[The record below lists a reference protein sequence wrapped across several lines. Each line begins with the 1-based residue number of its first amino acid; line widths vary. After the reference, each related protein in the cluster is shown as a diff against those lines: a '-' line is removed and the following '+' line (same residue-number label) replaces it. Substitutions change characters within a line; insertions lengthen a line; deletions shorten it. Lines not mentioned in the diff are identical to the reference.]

1 MNPVNKVFLKL
12 VLLPSF
18 IYKRMG
24 VNLAQLN
31 SILLTKLIMDDRRPN
46 TIQQTRTRN
55 KGGQVSM
62 ATLGTMLMS
71 GLIGLVYL
79 FAFSIGANL
88 VTSLTIYFSMFFFM
102 LSATL
107 ISDFTSVLIDVR
119 DTFIILPKPVDD
131 RTLLVSRLL
140 HILIHISKIVLPM
153 SLAGL
158 VYIIMNVSIPA
169 ALSFLLMVLFTTAFA
184 ILFINAVYIGIL
196 KITTPQK
203 FQSVIS
209 YIQIIFAIVIYA
221 SYQVFPRIINRFELG
236 TLDLS
241 LQKGILFYPLYW
253 LACTWKWLY
262 TFHVS
267 GKEIIAT
274 LLGILL
280 PFISIYIVVKYLA
293 PFFNNKLAL
302 LSSGSSTVS
311 ATNKKKTTAAKRFDY
326 PLMLSKLFT
335 TSPTEKMGFLF
346 CWKMTSR
353 SRDFKLKVYPSIG
366 YLAVYVVIMFMNTKS
381 MDLQELRDESIK
393 SRILVISAIYFTSF
407 ILTMAITQAVYSD
420 KYKSAW
426 IYYITPVAKP
436 GTIILGGAKAAI
448 MKFYIPIVIFVT
460 LAGLILIGPK
470 VLPNIILGLFN
481 ELLIATLLVY
491 AGNKLFPFSMHQNT
505 NVKAG
510 ALLRNFFVLLISAI
524 IALGHFFIYTIM
536 PVVLIGVILSII
548 ATWLIMDSIRNISW
562 KAIKSSYRED

>member
-1 MNPVNKVFLKL
+1 VNPVNKVFLKL
-12 VLLPSF
+12 VLVPAPLYQT
-18 IYKRMG
+18 IG
-24 VNLAQLN
+24 VNVEQLK
-31 SILLTKLIMDDRRPN
+31 SILVTKLIMDDRRPN

-55 KGGQVSM
+55 KGKQVSM

-79 FAFSIGANL
+79 FAFSVGSNM

-119 DTFIILPKPVDD
+119 DTFIILPKPVSD

-153 SLAGL
+153 SIAGI
-158 VYIIMNVSIPA
+158 VYIIMNVNIAA
-169 ALSFLLMVLFTTAFA
+169 ALSFILMVLFTTAFA

-209 YIQIIFAIVIYA
+209 YIQIIFAIAIYA
-221 SYQVFPRIINRFELG
+221 SYQVFPRMINKFGLG
-236 TLDLS
+236 SLDLS

-253 LACTWKWLY
+253 IACSWKFLY
-262 TFHVS
+262 SFHVTS
-267 GKEIIAT
+267 KEAIGTAMG
-274 LLGILL
+274 LAL
-280 PFISIYIVVKYLA
+280 PFISIFLVVKYLA

-302 LSSGSSTVS
+302 LSSGSS
-311 ATNKKKTTAAKRFDY
+311 ATPATKMVTTKRNTFDY
-326 PLMLSKLFT
+326 PLWLSKVFT
-335 TSPTEKMGFLF
+335 TSPSEKMGFLF
-346 CWKMTSR
+346 SWKMTSR

-366 YLAVYVVIMFMNTKS
+366 YLAVYVVIMFMNTRS
-381 MDLQELRDESIK
+381 MDLEELREESFK
-393 SRILVISAIYFTSF
+393 SRILVISALYFTSF
-407 ILTMAITQAVYSD
+407 ILTMAINQVVYSE
-420 KYKSAW
+420 KYKASW
-426 IYYITPVAKP
+426 IYYTTPVERP
-436 GTIILGGAKAAI
+436 GAIILGGAKAAI
-448 MKFYIPIVIFVT
+448 MKFYIPIVFFLT

-491 AGNKLFPFSMHQNT
+491 VGNKLFPFSMHQNT
-505 NVKAG
+505 NVKTG
-510 ALLRNFFVLLISAI
+510 SLLRSMFVLVISGI
-524 IALGHFFIYTIM
+524 IALGHFFIYNIM
-536 PVVLIGVILSII
+536 PVVIIGAVLSII
-548 ATWLIMDSIRNISW
+548 ATWLIMESIRNIPW
-562 KAIKSSYRED
+562 KAVMSSYRED